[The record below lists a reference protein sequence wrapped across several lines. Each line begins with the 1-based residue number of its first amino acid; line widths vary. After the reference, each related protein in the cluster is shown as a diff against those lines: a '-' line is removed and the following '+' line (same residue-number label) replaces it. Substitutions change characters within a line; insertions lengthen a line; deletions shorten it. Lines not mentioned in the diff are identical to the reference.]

1 MKTSSLVLASLLAS
15 AIAHTASAEE
25 PAHVAALESP
35 EAAGPDVAAGIPV
48 IPATPAAAEAD
59 PSSKDFRIGFWELDL
74 FAVDHEARGTTYR
87 FFDFKIFKLLEVGQG
102 PTYQAFSFFEVP
114 DLLNV
119 FTSRRDGADSETRVM
134 DIQALSLAL
143 ARQTSESEGS
153 SGDPLHEVARHR
165 LGGRVRDPRRAA
177 DGRGADLPLPVAA
190 QRPALAAPPSRRH
203 PLKDAS
209 LPPIGWT

>member
-1 MKTSSLVLASLLAS
+1 MKTTALVLASLLVS
-15 AIAHTASAEE
+15 AIAHTAIAEE
-25 PAHVAALESP
+25 SAHVAALESP
-35 EAAGPDVAAGIPV
+35 ETAGPDVAAGIPV
-48 IPATPAAAEAD
+48 IPATPAAAVEAD

-102 PTYQAFSFFEVP
+102 PTYQAFSLFEVP

-119 FTSRRDGADSETRVM
+119 FTSRRDGAESETRVM

-153 SGDPLHEVARHR
+153 SGTHFLK
-165 LGGRVRDPRRAA
+165 
-177 DGRGADLPLPVAA
+177 LPAIGSVAA
-190 QRPALAAPPSRRH
+190 FETHEEQPTVEEQTYLFLLRRNV
-203 PLKDAS
+203 PR
-209 LPPIGWT
+209 